1 MTYTWK
7 EQGITINSNYPKD
20 YPIPSGSN
28 YTVDIHFKL
37 PIYVIAIMT
46 GIISIGTIEIMVQQ
60 PAFEQVLKKVGYN
73 GKITNYKYNIDWWGN
88 DIKITFTSESI
99 PAGLLGYALILLLIG
114 LIAWMVDI
122 GLSIVLGPPVGG
134 SGGGAGGGGGGTL
147 SQVNR
152 TILLLGILTGGG
164 IILYYLYKKK
174 RGAKK

>member
-1 MTYTWK
+1 MTYTWT
-7 EQGITINSNYPKD
+7 EHGITINSNYPKN

-28 YTVDIHFKL
+28 YTVNIRFKL
-37 PIYVIAIMT
+37 PIYVIAILT

-60 PAFEQVLKKVGYN
+60 PAFEKVLKQIGYN

-122 GLSIVLGPPVGG
+122 GLSIVLGPPTGG
-134 SGGGAGGGGGGTL
+134 SGGSSGSGGGTL

-152 TILLLGILTGGG
+152 TLLLLGILTGGG